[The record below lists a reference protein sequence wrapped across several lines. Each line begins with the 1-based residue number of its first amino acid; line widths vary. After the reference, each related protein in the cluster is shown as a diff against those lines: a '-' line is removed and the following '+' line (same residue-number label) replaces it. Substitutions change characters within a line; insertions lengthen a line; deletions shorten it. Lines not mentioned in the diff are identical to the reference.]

1 MKKTSLT
8 IAFAILVFFV
18 HAQQWTT
25 KTPMPTARVGAG
37 AAVINNLVYVIG
49 GTNDSYVIT
58 GANEAYNT
66 NNDSW
71 ISLNPMPTARVEHG
85 VASVNGK
92 IYAIGGYN
100 GSPLST
106 VEEYNPITN
115 SWTTKASMP
124 TARSQVSVNVLNN
137 EIYVVGGW
145 PSNFNTVEAYNPA
158 ADTWTTKPSVSI
170 GRVQLNSCV
179 NVNNELFYIGGKD
192 AANTQFYATNESYT
206 MASNSWTTNA
216 PLPTQLWNGAA
227 AVLNNQIHYL
237 GGADAA
243 YTPNYNSHFIYDP
256 SNNSWSN
263 GLPMLNNRSGHVAA
277 SVNGKIYVIGGIDSV
292 STCSNGCPIN
302 WNEEYSPGECF
313 TYITV
318 TDTLIINTNI
328 TGYNPLTYQ
337 NTIKIYPNP
346 TNDHITIDYGNYST
360 LNGYQLKIINSQGQ
374 QIFQTNITQQSSYI
388 NLGSWTGNGLYFVHI
403 IDGQGNTTDIRK
415 IILQ

>member
-1 MKKTSLT
+1 MKKASLI
-8 IAFAILVFFV
+8 IAFTILACFTY
-18 HAQQWTT
+18 AQQWTT

-49 GTNDSYVIT
+49 GTNDSYVLT

-66 NNDSW
+66 TNDSW
-71 ISLNPMPTARVEHG
+71 ISMSLMPTPRIEHG
-85 VASVNGK
+85 VAAVNGK

-100 GSPLST
+100 GSVLST
-106 VEEYNPITN
+106 VEEYNPTTN

-124 TARSQVSVNVLNN
+124 TPRSQVSVSVLNN

-145 PSNFNTVEAYNPA
+145 PGNFNTVEAYNPA
-158 ADTWTTKPSVSI
+158 SDTWTTKPSVSI

-179 NVNNELFYIGGKD
+179 TANNELFYIGGKD
-192 AANTQFYATNESYT
+192 AANAQFYATNESYT
-206 MASNSWTTNA
+206 SSTNSWTTKA
-216 PLPTQLWNGAA
+216 PLPTPLWNGAA

-243 YTPNYNSHFIYDP
+243 YTPNYNSHFIYNP
-256 SNNSWSN
+256 LLNTWSN
-263 GLPMLNNRSGHVAA
+263 GLPMLNKRSGHIAA

-302 WNEEYSPGECF
+302 WNEEYSSGVCF

-328 TGYNPLTYQ
+328 TSYNPLTFQ
-337 NTIKIYPNP
+337 NTIRIYPNP
-346 TNDHITIDYGNYST
+346 TNDYITIDYGDYTNLSGHQ
-360 LNGYQLKIINSQGQ
+360 LNIINAQGQ
-374 QIFQTNITQQSSYI
+374 QVFQTTITQQSDYVS
-388 NLGSWTGNGLYFVHI
+388 LGSWTGSGLYFVHI